1 MRIITGIAKGRR
13 LLGPD
18 GSATRPPT
26 DRMREAVFSSLGSA
40 VVDAVVLDLYAGTG
54 SFGLEALSRGASAA
68 TFVERDRAAL
78 RALRANIEAVGLG
91 GRVVAADVEVALAS
105 DTGSY
110 GLVFVDPPYRLAS
123 SAVKGVLA
131 AVSELL
137 SDGATILLHRR
148 RDEVE
153 AATPGTLALTRRR
166 RYGGAEIWW
175 FEKETP

>member
-13 LLGPD
+13 LMGPD

-40 VVDAVVLDLYAGTG
+40 VTDVVVLDLFAGTG
-54 SFGLEALSRGASAA
+54 SFGLEALSRGASMAI
-68 TFVERDRAAL
+68 FVESDRAAL
-78 RALRANIEAVGLG
+78 RILRANIEAVGLG
-91 GRVVAADVEVALAS
+91 GRIVAADVEVALAS
-105 DTGSY
+105 ETGPF
-110 GLVFVDPPYRLAS
+110 GLVFVDPPYRVAS
-123 SAVKGVLA
+123 STLDGVLA

-137 SDGATILLHRR
+137 ADGAIILLHRR
-148 RDEVE
+148 RGEVE

-175 FEKETP
+175 YEKETR